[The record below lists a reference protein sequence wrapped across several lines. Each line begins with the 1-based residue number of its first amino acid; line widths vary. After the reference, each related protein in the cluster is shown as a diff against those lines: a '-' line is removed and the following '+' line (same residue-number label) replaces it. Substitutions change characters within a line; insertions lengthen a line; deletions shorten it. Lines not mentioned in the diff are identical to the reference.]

1 MESTHDT
8 SIYFTETGNVVVDP
22 EYQGLFPSKIV
33 SRLTSWKRSTY
44 EDFAVLPHAQALVDD
59 EVVEQSDIFF
69 TAVIERGSGIFMS
82 NLYLI
87 FFIFIEICVIVL
99 FLYDVG
105 FKRSSTGIL
114 NWDFFFIAAKMTAQI
129 VMTHDYPKVAPVFV
143 VSVLWQHERTAAND
157 KHIKVRTCTRKSSLL
172 QYCKLGRLL

>member
-1 MESTHDT
+1 M
-8 SIYFTETGNVVVDP
+8 VVDP

-69 TAVIERGSGIFMS
+69 MAVIERGSGIFMS

-114 NWDFFFIAAKMTAQI
+114 NGIFF
-129 VMTHDYPKVAPVFV
+129 
-143 VSVLWQHERTAAND
+143 
-157 KHIKVRTCTRKSSLL
+157 SL
-172 QYCKLGRLL
+172 QPR